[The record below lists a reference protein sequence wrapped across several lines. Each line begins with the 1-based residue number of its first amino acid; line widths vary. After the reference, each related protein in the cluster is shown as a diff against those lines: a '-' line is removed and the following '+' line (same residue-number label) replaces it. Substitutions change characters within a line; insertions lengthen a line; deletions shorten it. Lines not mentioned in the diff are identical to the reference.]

1 MTKTKTNNPKHEV
14 RTFTV
19 SNLSTRNV
27 EGEARKLV
35 GYASVFNS
43 PTTIGEDWFTEEIM
57 PGAFAQSIAEKDV
70 RALFNHDWNNVLG
83 RTKSGTL
90 LLEEDSHGLRFEIE
104 LPDTTVATD
113 LAKSIDR
120 GDIDQCSFGFIP
132 DVETWDHEASP
143 PARKL
148 EKVELFE
155 VSIVSLPAYDDTTV
169 SLRSQEQYKLI
180 ERRHAVISQI
190 KNILGE

>member
-1 MTKTKTNNPKHEV
+1 MTKKTNNPNHEV

-19 SNLSTRNV
+19 SQLSTRNA
-27 EGEARKLV
+27 EGEVRKLV

-43 PTTIGEDWFTEEIM
+43 PTTIGDGWFTEEIL

-83 RTKSGTL
+83 RMKSGTL
-90 LLEEDSHGLRFEIE
+90 VLSEDEHGLRFEID
-104 LPDTTVATD
+104 LPDTTVAND

-132 DVETWDHEASP
+132 AVEEWDHEATP
-143 PARKL
+143 AARKL
-148 EKVELFE
+148 KEVELFE
-155 VSIVSLPAYDDTTV
+155 ISIVSLPAYDDTTV
-169 SLRSQEQYKLI
+169 SLRSKEQYQLI
-180 ERRHAVISQI
+180 EKRRAMLSQI
-190 KNILGE
+190 NSILGE

>member
-19 SNLSTRNV
+19 SQLSTRSA
-27 EGEARKLV
+27 EGEERKLV

-43 PTTIGEDWFTEEIM
+43 PTTIGDDWFNEEII
-57 PGAFAQSIAEKDV
+57 PGAFARSISEKDV

-90 LLEEDSHGLRFEIE
+90 LLEEDSHGLRFEVE
-104 LPDTTVATD
+104 LPDTTVAND

-132 DVETWDHEASP
+132 VVEQWDHEAVP
-143 PARKL
+143 AARKL
-148 EKVELFE
+148 VEVELFE
-155 VSIVSLPAYDDTTV
+155 ISIVSLPAYDDTTV
-169 SLRSQEQYKLI
+169 SLRSQEQYQLI
-180 ERRHAVISQI
+180 EKRRAVLSQI
-190 KNILGE
+190 KTILGE